1 MTVSKVGE
9 QRSKWSTF
17 VCCCC
22 AWSVASNFMMP
33 AAIIIRP
40 LLLYYCTEKA
50 LLSALYLLTRL
61 CYRVAIYIKRFQI
74 KRGKKFDQKKSPKIG
89 EKRQATTFC
98 KGKGSGKAL
107 VGPTDM
113 TFRWKSPRMTSPIW
127 CSPKNR
133 QKIAGKS
140 RNRKTPFLPDVM
152 MKCLI

>member
-1 MTVSKVGE
+1 MMMAAGIIKNWIGGARARRTMHS
-9 QRSKWSTF
+9 SSTQKLTILIF
-17 VCCCC
+17 
-22 AWSVASNFMMP
+22 
-33 AAIIIRP
+33 
-40 LLLYYCTEKA
+40 A
-50 LLSALYLLTRL
+50 LQLLTRSS
-61 CYRVAIYIKRFQI
+61 YRVAIYIKRFQI

-98 KGKGSGKAL
+98 KGKVSGKGL

-127 CSPKNR
+127 WRPKNR

-152 MKCLI
+152 MKCLIQGISTGKCGLIHS